1 MAFSEAFSIL
11 QANQVA
17 RSTYGPFWRFYYNPK
32 LASALNTLNNFIAPF
47 VQIALSRQFHDS
59 GNFTDA
65 LSEFTQNPKV
75 LRDQLVNILLA
86 GRDTTA
92 ATLSFLFLELAYH
105 PEVYKRLRGEVLQNL
120 GPDGEPTYANLK
132 AMKYL
137 QHCLNETLRL
147 YPIVPANSR
156 TALVNTTLPRGGGP
170 QHNDVHPLR
179 DTT

>member
-1 MAFSEAFSIL
+1 
-11 QANQVA
+11 
-17 RSTYGPFWRFYYNPK
+17 

-47 VQIALSRQFHDS
+47 VQMALSRQSHDS

-105 PEVYKRLRGEVLQNL
+105 PEVYKRLREEVLQNL
-120 GPDGEPTYANLK
+120 GFDGEPTYANLK

-137 QHCLNETLRL
+137 QNCLNETLRL
-147 YPIVPANSR
+147 YPIVPVNSR

-170 QHNDVHPLR
+170 QHNDVHPPPPA
-179 DTT
+179 